1 MLPSWALSRGRRRLT
16 TVTCLASVAVLAA
29 ACSANG
35 DGGGGGGGD
44 APEFPTD
51 DIRAVIPFGAGGG
64 TDADARAVLDP
75 MDQLVDVSVVPENI
89 AGGGGTLGLIEAM
102 TAPADGHTL
111 ALVFPSIH
119 AFGQVVQDAPYDLTE
134 MQYVG
139 GFREQWNVVG
149 VAASSGIETFDQLLA
164 RGQEQGRLIVVSG
177 PASNYLVT
185 AKGIADAAEA
195 DFDSLGYEGVPQ
207 AFAGLE
213 AGDGDFWM
221 GGEAAALGFG
231 DAMNI
236 LAVAAPE
243 RVDSLP
249 DVPTLE
255 ELGHDLYL
263 DPISAGFA
271 VHPDTD
277 PAIVEELAGLLEEA
291 VASQAVQDYIEQTDA
306 AITWIPPDEFRD
318 SILEGVEAAEENA
331 DVLAG

>member
-1 MLPSWALSRGRRRLT
+1 MFPNWAHSRGRRRLT

-29 ACSANG
+29 C
-35 DGGGGGGGD
+35 GGGD
-44 APEFPTD
+44 AGGGSGSDGAADFPTD

-64 TDADARAVLDP
+64 TDGDARAVLEP
-75 MDQLVDVSVVPENI
+75 MDELVDVSVVPENI

-102 TAPADGHTL
+102 TAQPDGHTL

-119 AFGQVVQDAPYDLTE
+119 AFGQVTQDAPYDLTE

-139 GFREQWNVVG
+139 GFREQWNVIG
-149 VAASSGIETFDQLLA
+149 VAASSGIETFDELLEHG
-164 RGQEQGRLIVVSG
+164 REQGQLIVVSG

-185 AKGIADAAEA
+185 AKQITDAADA
-195 DFDSLGYEGVPQ
+195 DFDSLGFEGVPQ

-221 GGEAAALGFG
+221 GGEAAALSFG

-243 RVDSLP
+243 RVEGLP

-277 PAIVEELAGLLEEA
+277 PAVVEELQGLLEEA
-291 VASQAVQDYIEQTDA
+291 VNSSAVQEYIERTDA
-306 AITWIPPDEFRD
+306 AITYIPPDDFRA
-318 SILEGVEAAEENA
+318 SVLEAVEAAQENE
-331 DVLAG
+331 DVLTG

>member
-1 MLPSWALSRGRRRLT
+1 MLSNWAFSRGRRRLS
-16 TVTCLASVAVLAA
+16 TVACLASVAVVTA
-29 ACSANG
+29 ACSGG
-35 DGGGGGGGD
+35 DSGGGGGD
-44 APEFPTD
+44 APDFPTD

-102 TAPADGHTL
+102 TAEADGHTM

-139 GFREQWNVVG
+139 GFREQWNVIG
-149 VAASSGIETFDQLLA
+149 VAASSGIETFDQLLE

-185 AKGIADAAEA
+185 AKGIADAADA

-231 DAMNI
+231 DAINI

-243 RVDSLP
+243 RIDTMP

-255 ELGHDLYL
+255 ELGHDIYL

-271 VHPDTD
+271 VHADTD
-277 PAIVEELAGLLEEA
+277 PAIVEQLSGLLEEA
-291 VASQAVQDYIEQTDA
+291 VASDAVQEYIDRTDA
-306 AITWIPPDEFRD
+306 AITWIPPDEFEA
-318 SILEGVEAAEENA
+318 SIEESVAAAEENE

>member
-1 MLPSWALSRGRRRLT
+1 MISNWALSRGRRRLS
-16 TVTCLASVAVLAA
+16 TVACLASVAVLTA
-29 ACSANG
+29 ACSADG

-75 MDQLVDVSVVPENI
+75 LDQLVDVSVVPENI

-119 AFGQVVQDAPYDLTE
+119 AFGQVVQDAPYDLNE

-139 GFREQWNVVG
+139 GFREQWNVIG
-149 VAASSGIETFDQLLA
+149 VAASSGIETFDQLLE

-185 AKGIADAAEA
+185 AKGVADAAEA
-195 DFDSLGYEGVPQ
+195 EFDSLGYEGVPQ
-207 AFAGLE
+207 ACAGLE

-231 DAMNI
+231 GGINI
-236 LAVAAPE
+236 LAVAAPG
-243 RVDSLP
+243 RIDTMP

-255 ELGHDLYL
+255 ELGHDVYL

-271 VHPDTD
+271 VAPDTD
-277 PAIVEELAGLLEEA
+277 PAIVDQLEGLLEEA
-291 VASQAVQDYIEQTDA
+291 VASDAVQEYIERTDA
-306 AITWIPPDEFRD
+306 AITWIPADDFRA
-318 SILEGVEAAEENA
+318 SVEESVAAAEENE

>member
-1 MLPSWALSRGRRRLT
+1 MVSNWALSRGRRRLT

-29 ACSANG
+29 C
-35 DGGGGGGGD
+35 GGGGGGGD
-44 APEFPTD
+44 TPEFPTD

-75 MDQLVDVSVVPENI
+75 LDQLVDVSVVPENV

-119 AFGQVVQDAPYDLTE
+119 AFGQVVQDAPYDLNE
-134 MQYVG
+134 MQYIG
-139 GFREQWNVVG
+139 GFREQWNVIG
-149 VAASSGIETFDQLLA
+149 VAASSGIETFDELLE

-213 AGDGDFWM
+213 AGDGDFWI
-221 GGEAAALGFG
+221 GGEAAALSFG
-231 DAMNI
+231 DAINV

-243 RVDSLP
+243 RLESMP
-249 DVPTLE
+249 DVPTLD
-255 ELGHDLYL
+255 ELGHDIYL

-277 PAIVEELAGLLEEA
+277 PAIVEQLESLLEEA
-291 VASQAVQDYIEQTDA
+291 VTSDAVQEYMDKTDA
-306 AITWIPPDEFRD
+306 TITWIPADDFRA
-318 SILEGVEAAEENA
+318 SIAESVAAAEKNK

>member
-1 MLPSWALSRGRRRLT
+1 MFSNWAFSRRRMRVT
-16 TVTCLASVAVLAA
+16 TVACLASVAMLAA
-29 ACSANG
+29 GCSADG

-44 APEFPTD
+44 APDFPTE

-75 MDQLVDVSVVPENI
+75 LDQLVDVSVVPENV

-111 ALVFPSIH
+111 GLVFPSIH

-134 MQYVG
+134 MQYIG
-139 GFREQWNVVG
+139 GFREQWNVIG
-149 VAASSGIETFDQLLA
+149 VAASSGIETFDQLLE

-185 AKGIADAAEA
+185 AKGVADAAEA

-207 AFAGLE
+207 AFAGLQ

-221 GGEAAALGFG
+221 GGEAAAQGFG
-231 DAMNI
+231 DDMNI

-243 RVDSLP
+243 RVESLP

-255 ELGHDLYL
+255 ELGHDIYL

-277 PAIVEELAGLLEEA
+277 PAIVEQLEGLLEEA
-291 VASQAVQDYIEQTDA
+291 VKSDAVEEYVERTDA
-306 AITWIPPDEFRD
+306 AITWISADDFRA
-318 SILEGVEAAEENA
+318 SIEESVAAAEENK

>member
-1 MLPSWALSRGRRRLT
+1 MLSNWALSRGRRRLT

-29 ACSANG
+29 ACSGG
-35 DGGGGGGGD
+35 DSGGGGGD
-44 APEFPTD
+44 AAEFPTD
-51 DIRAVIPFGAGGG
+51 DIRAIIPFGAGGG
-64 TDADARAVLDP
+64 TDADARAVLQP
-75 MDQLVDVSVVPENI
+75 MDELVDVSVLPENI

-102 TAPADGHTL
+102 TAPAEGYTL
-111 ALVFPSIH
+111 GLVFPSIH
-119 AFGQVVQDAPYDLTE
+119 AFGQVTQDAPYDLTE

-139 GFREQWNVVG
+139 GFREQWNVIG
-149 VAASSGIETFDQLLA
+149 VSASSGIETFEELIE

-185 AKGIADAAEA
+185 AKGIADAADA

-221 GGEAAALGFG
+221 GGEAAAQGFG

-243 RVDSLP
+243 RTELLP
-249 DVPTLE
+249 DVPTLG
-255 ELGHDLYL
+255 ELGYDIYL

-277 PAIVEELAGLLEEA
+277 PAIVEQLEGLLEEA
-291 VASQAVQDYIEQTDA
+291 VTSDAVQEYIDRTDA
-306 AITWIPPDEFRD
+306 AITWIPADDFRD
-318 SILEGVEAAEENA
+318 SVVEAVEAAEENQ
-331 DVLAG
+331 DVLTG

>member
-1 MLPSWALSRGRRRLT
+1 MFSNWAFSRGRRRLT
-16 TVTCLASVAVLAA
+16 TVACLASVAVIAS
-29 ACSANG
+29 AC
-35 DGGGGGGGD
+35 GGGGGGGGGGGED
-44 APEFPTD
+44 AVDFPTD

-75 MDQLVDVSVVPENI
+75 LDQLVDVSVVPENV
-89 AGGGGTLGLIEAM
+89 AGGGGTLGLIEAL

-134 MQYVG
+134 LQYIG
-139 GFREQWNVVG
+139 GFREQWNVIG
-149 VAASSGIETFDQLLA
+149 VAASSGIETFDELLE
-164 RGQEQGRLIVVSG
+164 RGEEQGRLIVVSG

-185 AKGIADAAEA
+185 AKGVADAADA

-221 GGEAAALGFG
+221 GGEAAALSFG
-231 DAMNI
+231 DAINV

-243 RVDSLP
+243 RLESMP

-255 ELGHDLYL
+255 ELGHDIYL

-271 VHPDTD
+271 VAADTD
-277 PAIVEELAGLLEEA
+277 PAIVEQLEALMEEA
-291 VASQAVQDYIEQTDA
+291 VTSDAVKDYMERTEA
-306 AITWIPPDEFRD
+306 KITWISGDDFRASVDE
-318 SILEGVEAAEENA
+318 SVAAAKDNA
-331 DVLAG
+331 DVLGG

>member
-1 MLPSWALSRGRRRLT
+1 MISNWAFSRGRRRLT
-16 TVTCLASVAVLAA
+16 TVACLASVAVVTA
-29 ACSANG
+29 ACSGG
-35 DGGGGGGGD
+35 DGGGGGD
-44 APEFPTD
+44 APDFPTD

-102 TAPADGHTL
+102 TAEADGHTM

-139 GFREQWNVVG
+139 GFREQWNVIG
-149 VAASSGIETFDQLLA
+149 VAASSGIETFDQLLE
-164 RGQEQGRLIVVSG
+164 RGREQGRLIVVSG

-185 AKGIADAAEA
+185 AKGIADAADA

-231 DAMNI
+231 DAINV

-243 RVDSLP
+243 RIDTMP

-255 ELGHDLYL
+255 ELGHDIYL

-277 PAIVEELAGLLEEA
+277 PAIVEQLEGLLEEA
-291 VASQAVQDYIEQTDA
+291 VASDAVQDYIERTDA
-306 AITWIPPDEFRD
+306 AITWIPADDFRT
-318 SILEGVEAAEENA
+318 SVEESVAAAEENA